1 MSSVGKRILTGSTLV
16 LAVVPFFVLDRT
28 FERPWVVWV
37 LAAMLAA
44 AGAWELAHMGRFAGL
59 RLGFP
64 LAVVVI
70 VLGISSFPADVGLGE
85 SRPWWQNAAAALV
98 LASGYVWIRG
108 RTSRFGAGGHAG
120 ASAWLA
126 AWLVPPLYGLVEVR
140 ELWGSAGLLAFVALA
155 KIGDN
160 AGYFVG
166 RFLGKHHPF
175 PRLSPG
181 KTVEGCVASFLGAV
195 LLGGVL
201 ASTGALPTD
210 SRSFALGMLLGALVN
225 VAAQG
230 GDLLESW
237 IKRRA
242 GVKDSSALLG
252 ASGGVL
258 DVVDSLLLSVP
269 VALTSW
275 PLLL

>member
-1 MSSVGKRILTGSTLV
+1 MSSVGKRVLTGSTLA
-16 LAVVPFFVLDRT
+16 LAVVLFFVLDRM
-28 FERPWVVWV
+28 FERPWIVWSV
-37 LAAMLAA
+37 AALLAA
-44 AGAWELAHMGRFAGL
+44 AGSWELAHMGRFAAL
-59 RLGFP
+59 HLGFP

-70 VLGISSFPADVGLGE
+70 VLGISSFPVDVGLGE
-85 SRPWWQNAAAALV
+85 SRPWWHNAAATLV

-108 RTSRFGAGGHAG
+108 RTSRFGAGGDPG
-120 ASAWLA
+120 ATAWLA

-140 ELWGSAGLLAFVALA
+140 DLWGSAGLLAFVALA

-166 RFLGKHHPF
+166 RSVGKHHPF

-181 KTVEGCVASFLGAV
+181 KTVEGCAASFLAAV

-201 ASTGALPTD
+201 AATGALPTD
-210 SRSFALGMLLGALVN
+210 SRSFALGMVLGALVN
-225 VAAQG
+225 VAAQA

-242 GVKDSSALLG
+242 GVKDSSTLVG

-258 DVVDSLLLSVP
+258 DVVDSLMLSVP

>member
-1 MSSVGKRILTGSTLV
+1 MSSVGKRILTGTSLSV
-16 LAVVPFFVLDRT
+16 AVVLFFVLDRL
-28 FERPWVVWV
+28 FDRPWVVWGV
-37 LAAMLAA
+37 ATALAAL
-44 AGAWELAHMGRFAGL
+44 GACEIAHMGKLAAL

-70 VLGISSFPADVGLGE
+70 VLGIGSFPVDIGLGLP
-85 SRPWWQNAAAALV
+85 RPWWQNAATALL
-98 LASGYVWIRG
+98 LASGYVWIRS
-108 RTSRFGAGGHAG
+108 RTHRSSPGISMK

-126 AWLVPPLYGLVEVR
+126 AWLVPPLFGLVEIR
-140 ELWGSAGLLAFVALA
+140 AHWGSAGLLAFIALA

-160 AGYFVG
+160 TGYLVG

-175 PRLSPG
+175 PRMSPG

-195 LLGGVL
+195 ALGGVL
-201 ASTGALPTD
+201 TPMACLPTP
-210 SRSFALGMLLGALVN
+210 SRDVGLGMLLGGVVN
-225 VAAQG
+225 VAAQA

-237 IKRRA
+237 VKRRA
-242 GVKDSSALLG
+242 GVKDSSSLLG

-275 PLLL
+275 PVLL

>member
-1 MSSVGKRILTGSTLV
+1 MSSVQKRILTGSTLI
-16 LAVVPFFVLDRT
+16 LAVVLFFVLDRR
-28 FERPWVVWV
+28 FAEPWVVWA

-44 AGAWELAHMGRFAGL
+44 AGAWELAHLGRFGIL

-70 VLGISSFPADVGLGE
+70 VLGLSSLPADIGLGPPRMW
-85 SRPWWQNAAAALV
+85 SWNVAAAIL
-98 LASGYVWIRG
+98 LSSGYVWIRS
-108 RTSRFGAGGHAG
+108 RTDRRAPGGALLCAG
-120 ASAWLA
+120 LA
-126 AWLVPPLYGLVEVR
+126 VWLVPSLYGLVEVR
-140 ELWGSAGLLAFVALA
+140 HRWGSAGLLAFVALA

-166 RFLGKHHPF
+166 RSLGRHHPF

-181 KTVEGCVASFLGAV
+181 KTVEGFAASFAGAL
-195 LLGGVL
+195 LLGGAL
-201 ASTGALPTD
+201 AALGGLPTP
-210 SRSFALGMLLGALVN
+210 SRSFALGMLVGGLIN
-225 VAAQG
+225 VAAQA

-237 IKRRA
+237 VKRRA
-242 GVKDSSALLG
+242 GVKDSSTLLG